1 VRRVYPK
8 VWESI
13 FPDPPIPS
21 LSPSAILVKERARRW
36 RKIWMWVSAACWLY
50 TPFVVGLFHQFSRRW
65 WLLDFAIPALLVCAV
80 TFYLAFRFP
89 TACISSWRL
98 ALCGALCIWLPLFL
112 SVLLWSIANLLNT
125 YHIASPGWVPVPNP
139 FIDFTRSCFACLAAS
154 ILNWFGA
161 RGATRP
167 LSLLT

>member
-1 VRRVYPK
+1 MDWEKIWKIISSVRRVYPK

-89 TACISSWRL
+89 TATIVFIRSVVEHCKSAQYLSHCFPRLGSSTE
-98 ALCGALCIWLPLFL
+98 
-112 SVLLWSIANLLNT
+112 SI
-125 YHIASPGWVPVPNP
+125 Y
-139 FIDFTRSCFACLAAS
+139 
-154 ILNWFGA
+154 
-161 RGATRP
+161 
-167 LSLLT
+167 